1 MNTQGN
7 ASQDAQYRIRLF
19 KAMRHV
25 HAIGQKIQKRVNR
38 ALGLGQR
45 KW

>member
-7 ASQDAQYRIRLF
+7 NSQDAQYRIRLF

-25 HAIGQKIQKRVNR
+25 HSVGQKIQKRVSR
-38 ALGLGQR
+38 ALRVGRR